1 MREEAAE
8 NKLLQLLRERD
19 RVSEEKVELKVRPK
33 RKKVTR
39 KSAKPSRVREQ
50 IELLNKI
57 FRTPEPSS
65 KYTKIQN
72 AFYDSLA
79 KELSLSEQS
88 IYHYLYRLSLGHHKR
103 ICVVGY
109 NALSK
114 ATGIK
119 SRETIRMAVSGLV
132 EKAHVSVIGDVGP
145 KGSIYFVYLPE
156 EIDNDVSRG
165 EILKTSVNS
174 STIPENSI
182 LKNGILNISILNFD
196 TLTVLKNS
204 ILKNGTLCEAPIKTE
219 KTATISENS
228 ILNFGTHINKEINNK
243 EKLSL
248 KEMGENLV
256 NKFYEKL
263 NSRASSEKK
272 LRGYEEA
279 EKLLSSYT
287 LEEIEYTIEWAIK
300 NVPDIRSFALI
311 PHVIDQALK
320 VKNREKQEKE
330 ARKIA
335 IQKAKEQEEQE
346 KKDEKLQ
353 KKVNEIKSNLSQE
366 ELARI
371 HERAEGVVKVQRNE
385 KKFGQDILVRLKENE
400 IIRNL
405 YLENS
410 NE

>member
-19 RVSEEKVELKVRPK
+19 RVSEEKVELKPRPK

-39 KSAKPSRVREQ
+39 KPAKSSPVREQ

-57 FRTPEPSS
+57 FHTPEPSS

-88 IYHYLYRLSLGHHKR
+88 IYHYLYRLSFGHHKR
-103 ICVVGY
+103 ICIVGY

-132 EKAHVSVIGDVGP
+132 DKGYVSVIGDVGP

-156 EIDNDVSRG
+156 EIDNAVSRG
-165 EILKTSVNS
+165 EILKTNVNG
-174 STIPENSI
+174 STLPANSI
-182 LKNGILNISILNFD
+182 LKNGILNISILHFD
-196 TLTVLKNS
+196 TLTLLKNS
-204 ILKNGTLCEAPIKTE
+204 IPKNGTIPEVPIKTE
-219 KTATISENS
+219 KTATIPKNS
-228 ILNFGTHINKEINNK
+228 ILNFGAHINKEINNK

-248 KEMGENLV
+248 KKMGECLV
-256 NKFYEKL
+256 NKLYEKL

-287 LEEIEYTIEWAIK
+287 PEEIQYTIDWAIK
-300 NVPDIRSFALI
+300 NIPDIRSFALI

-320 VKNREKQEKE
+320 AKNNQEQQSE
-330 ARKIA
+330 AKKIA
-335 IQKAKEQEEQE
+335 IQRAKEQEERE
-346 KKDEKLQ
+346 RRESELQ
-353 KKVNEIKSNLSQE
+353 KKVSEVKKNLNKK

-371 HERAEGVVKVQRNE
+371 HQEAESIVRGQIRN

-400 IIRNL
+400 IIREL
-405 YLENS
+405 YLS
-410 NE
+410 RPY

>member
-19 RVSEEKVELKVRPK
+19 RVSEEKVELKPRPK

-39 KSAKPSRVREQ
+39 KPAKPSPVREQ

-57 FRTPEPSS
+57 FHTPEPSS

-103 ICVVGY
+103 ICIVGY

-132 EKAHVSVIGDVGP
+132 EKGYVSVIGDVGP

-156 EIDNDVSRG
+156 EIDNDVSRE
-165 EILKTSVNS
+165 EILKTNVNG
-174 STIPENSI
+174 STLPENSI

-196 TLTVLKNS
+196 TFTVLKNS
-204 ILKNGTLCEAPIKTE
+204 ILKNGTIREAPIKTE
-219 KTATISENS
+219 KTATIPENS
-228 ILNFGTHINKEINNK
+228 ILNFSTHINKEINNK

-248 KEMGENLV
+248 KEIRESLV
-256 NKFYEKL
+256 NKFYNKL
-263 NSRASSEKK
+263 KSRASSKKK
-272 LRGYEEA
+272 LRGYEEV

-287 LEEIEYTIEWAIK
+287 PEEIEYTIEWVIK
-300 NVPDIRSFALI
+300 NVPDIRSFSLI

-320 VKNREKQEKE
+320 VKDKKKREEE
-330 ARKIA
+330 AGKIA
-335 IQKAKEQEEQE
+335 LQRAKEQEERQRKE
-346 KKDEKLQ
+346 NELQ
-353 KKVNEIKSNLSQE
+353 KKISEIKKSLSKQ

-371 HERAEGVVKVQRNE
+371 RQEAESTVKVRGNG
-385 KKFGQDILVRLKENE
+385 KKFGQDILVRLKEDE
-400 IIRNL
+400 IIRNS
-405 YLENS
+405 YLENP
-410 NE
+410 